1 MGTAYTTTMGGKIKI
16 GYEVII
22 GGMDSS
28 DGSRQ
33 GQGHIQR
40 MLMTAGGISGR
51 LLAMF
56 LETQDDGGSASLH
69 TVTTNGGIKVTYE
82 VMVDMD
88 SVVNPNPTLPIVD
101 SSEEPPTVDSSEVP
115 PIVDSSEEDDDRWD
129 AIHNHIQRIHDK
141 VDTIHDHVVADSVVF
156 LKQTRFHALF
166 VIVPLKHR
174 NIEH

>member
-22 GGMDSS
+22 DGMDSS

-33 GQGHIQR
+33 GRADIQR

-56 LETQDDGGSASLH
+56 LDTQDDGGSASLS

-88 SVVNPNPTLPIVD
+88 SVVNPDPTL
-101 SSEEPPTVDSSEVP
+101 

-129 AIHNHIQRIHDK
+129 AIHNHIQSIHDK
-141 VDTIHDHVVADSVVF
+141 VDTIHDHVVDSVVF
-156 LKQTRFHALF
+156 
-166 VIVPLKHR
+166 
-174 NIEH
+174 